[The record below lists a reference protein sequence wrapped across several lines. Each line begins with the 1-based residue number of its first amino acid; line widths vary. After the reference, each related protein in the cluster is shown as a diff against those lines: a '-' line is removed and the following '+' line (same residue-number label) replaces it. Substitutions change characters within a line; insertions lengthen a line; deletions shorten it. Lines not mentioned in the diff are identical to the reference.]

1 VGAGA
6 GVGAGAD
13 PEPRLPGP
21 GAAGSGGI
29 AELERAAVCLAF
41 GVCVWLDDDPEDSL
55 CPGAD
60 AAAIPAKMP
69 LKAAETVSTPAV
81 SARVR
86 AASASRAAV
95 RRLIPCASLTWQVE
109 HRSMNGL

>member
-1 VGAGA
+1 MGGDA
-6 GVGAGAD
+6 
-13 PEPRLPGP
+13 EPRLPGP

-29 AELERAAVCLAF
+29 AELERAAVRRAF
-41 GVCVWLDDDPEDSL
+41 GVRVWLDDDPDDNV

-69 LKAAETVSTPAV
+69 LKAAETVRTPAV

-86 AASASRAAV
+86 AASASRAAA
-95 RRLIPCASLTWQVE
+95 RRLTPFASLTRQVE
-109 HRSMNGL
+109 QRSMNGL